1 MILDEKVLMDKN
13 NQFLEK
19 SKTIIKIILI
29 FNVLFVKEKFI

>member
-29 FNVLFVKEKFI
+29 LNVLFVKEKFI